1 MSSSQQTVSFET
13 IDMNTWQSL
22 RLTDSL
28 QIPYVPVSV
37 VYPPNDNQ
45 KHTQPCTS
53 VSAATQSSE
62 VHYPSVQPNVL
73 PFGSPVTACAADTQS
88 WGGCQEIGRSA
99 VMEELSE
106 GFKGNIPGFINYFLS
121 PENDAFSNRRRGRR
135 MQGAGVAGLRRAGTG
150 KTRAQRARGG
160 TPRKRRSGLLQTVDV
175 QDVGVSKIAKQ
186 FLQRWGSHTNRAG
199 QGGGAVGRK
208 LYLKTREFLRS
219 GRSNQRGRGRGKE
232 WDINQSAKFLQMNEG
247 RTKVQRGGKKST
259 QHQDSSIQRVT
270 RAATPPA
277 TRLPEEQPEQID
289 CLLEGVMVGLDILP
303 NNNKKSLVT
312 PSSTCTVTSN
322 SSDVQSK
329 QQSHTAAPQFHGP
342 TQVVTVT
349 TGGRDLSNSDVP
361 VLQQQQQHE
370 GALTLEQF
378 LQSCEHYELSAVQSS
393 TEWTQ
398 PHTTVN
404 EYRKSNT
411 QVTVHTPHQQD
422 TACPA
427 AIPSRC
433 DQPCPARHSETRES
447 ECPVGPSKASTQ
459 REPARSTDNSKK
471 ASNPAARRRKKRS
484 KGQHQFSLKKR
495 VKAKKAASS

>member
-1 MSSSQQTVSFET
+1 
-13 IDMNTWQSL
+13 
-22 RLTDSL
+22 
-28 QIPYVPVSV
+28 
-37 VYPPNDNQ
+37 
-45 KHTQPCTS
+45 
-53 VSAATQSSE
+53 
-62 VHYPSVQPNVL
+62 
-73 PFGSPVTACAADTQS
+73 
-88 WGGCQEIGRSA
+88 
-99 VMEELSE
+99 
-106 GFKGNIPGFINYFLS
+106 
-121 PENDAFSNRRRGRR
+121 
-135 MQGAGVAGLRRAGTG
+135 
-150 KTRAQRARGG
+150 
-160 TPRKRRSGLLQTVDV
+160 
-175 QDVGVSKIAKQ
+175 
-186 FLQRWGSHTNRAG
+186 
-199 QGGGAVGRK
+199 
-208 LYLKTREFLRS
+208 
-219 GRSNQRGRGRGKE
+219 
-232 WDINQSAKFLQMNEG
+232 
-247 RTKVQRGGKKST
+247 
-259 QHQDSSIQRVT
+259 
-270 RAATPPA
+270 
-277 TRLPEEQPEQID
+277 
-289 CLLEGVMVGLDILP
+289 MVGLDILP

-361 VLQQQQQHE
+361 VLQQQQHE

-378 LQSCEHYELSAVQSS
+378 LQSCEHYKLSAVQSS

-459 REPARSTDNSKK
+459 HEPARSTDNSKK

-495 VKAKKAASS
+495 VKAKKAASSEAMNKQKVDQRVNTQHQQMPVVKLEWRGVLPDHISLQEFSQQV